1 MKKILALLVISISL
15 FSCTLKYGEDIANE
29 SVLPEFIFENS
40 TFTRYEDNVKT
51 INLNAERLEQYK
63 SGKSMYAKNVLFN
76 IFDTD
81 GNMETSGKCG
91 LMGAD
96 TKTEKYLLFENIEI
110 NQKKDDISISA
121 QALKWDGKTE
131 QLTSGLNDVVSIT
144 KEGTQIRGS
153 GFSASG
159 VSRNF
164 VFTGYVSGSIDT
176 NEDESTESS
185 QTDEEISDE

>member
-1 MKKILALLVISISL
+1 MKKILVLLVISISL

-81 GNMETSGKCG
+81 GNLETSGKCG

-144 KEGTQIRGS
+144 KEGTQIRGW

-185 QTDEEISDE
+185 QTDGEISDE

>member
-1 MKKILALLVISISL
+1 MKKIFALLVISISL

-81 GNMETSGKCG
+81 GNLETSGKCG

-144 KEGTQIRGS
+144 KAGTQIRGS
-153 GFSASG
+153 GLSASG

-185 QTDEEISDE
+185 QTDGEISDE

>member
-81 GNMETSGKCG
+81 GNLETSGKCG

-144 KEGTQIRGS
+144 KEGTQSRGS

-185 QTDEEISDE
+185 QTDGEISDE

>member
-81 GNMETSGKCG
+81 GNLETSGKCG

-144 KEGTQIRGS
+144 KKGTQIRGS
-153 GFSASG
+153 VFSASG

-185 QTDEEISDE
+185 QTDGEISDE

>member
-81 GNMETSGKCG
+81 GNLETSGKCG

-131 QLTSGLNDVVSIT
+131 QLTSGLNDVVSIK
-144 KEGTQIRGS
+144 KEGTQIHGS

-176 NEDESTESS
+176 NEDESNESS
-185 QTDEEISDE
+185 QTDGELSDE

>member
-81 GNMETSGKCG
+81 GNLETSGKCG

-121 QALKWDGKTE
+121 QALKWDEKTE
-131 QLTSGLNDVVSIT
+131 QLRS
-144 KEGTQIRGS
+144 
-153 GFSASG
+153 
-159 VSRNF
+159 
-164 VFTGYVSGSIDT
+164 
-176 NEDESTESS
+176 
-185 QTDEEISDE
+185 

>member
-1 MKKILALLVISISL
+1 MKKILVLLVISISL

-81 GNMETSGKCG
+81 GNLETSGKCG

-110 NQKKDDISISA
+110 SQEKEDIAISA

-131 QLTSGLNDVVSIT
+131 QLTSGLDDVVSIK
-144 KEGTQIRGS
+144 KEGTQIHGS

-176 NEDESTESS
+176 NEDESNESS
-185 QTDEEISDE
+185 QTDGELSDE

>member
-1 MKKILALLVISISL
+1 MKKIPVLLAISLSL
-15 FSCTLKYGEDIANE
+15 FSCTLKYGEELANE

-40 TFTRYEDNVKT
+40 TFTRYEDNIKT

-63 SGKSMYAKNVLFN
+63 SGKSMYAKNVSFN
-76 IFDTD
+76 IFDNN
-81 GNMETSGKCG
+81 GNLETSGKCG

-110 NQKKDDISISA
+110 SQEKDDIAISA

-131 QLTSGLNDVVSIT
+131 QLTSGLDDVVSIK

-176 NEDESTESS
+176 TEDESTESS
-185 QTDEEISDE
+185 QTDGEISDE